1 MSRLA
6 SRPTDA
12 SRGVIVVV
20 DFGARAATDL
30 QTLAVARIGLG
41 AIIASFASTSLE
53 TTVLWLGR
61 ALSLE
66 KR

>member
-1 MSRLA
+1 
-6 SRPTDA
+6 
-12 SRGVIVVV
+12 
-20 DFGARAATDL
+20 L